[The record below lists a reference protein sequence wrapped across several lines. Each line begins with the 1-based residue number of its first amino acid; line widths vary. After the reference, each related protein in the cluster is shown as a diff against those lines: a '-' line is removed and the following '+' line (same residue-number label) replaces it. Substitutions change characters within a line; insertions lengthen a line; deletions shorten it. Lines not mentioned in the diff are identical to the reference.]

1 MGQQEQTEYEEV
13 AAQVLAIP
21 RYKKK
26 TDQNMIRKLLAL
38 LGAPQEQ
45 LKFIHVAG
53 TNGKGSVCAFL
64 KQIGRE
70 NGKRIGMF
78 TSPHLL
84 DMRERI
90 RLNDEMISEQDFV
103 ACYHRVKEA
112 EQKHKEQGG
121 EPATFFEFVFC
132 MACCYYETKHVDYV
146 IVEAGM
152 GGRTD
157 STNVITPEISVI
169 TSVGLDHMAI
179 LGDTIEKIAY
189 EKAGIIKPG
198 VPAVCGLLSDAAA
211 DVVCRYAKDVG
222 AGCQILSKED
232 IRILKNTVLGIDFL
246 IESEYDK
253 EDLFHTSLCGGHQA
267 YNAFLA
273 MQAAKQLWKL
283 PYDAMKD
290 AVRKTEWPGRME
302 ALSDRFYVDGAH
314 NPQAMDAFVN
324 TVEQLFPTQKKAL
337 LYTVASDKDD
347 ETMVRK
353 LLRIR
358 PQVIVCTELHNN
370 RKTSVNEIMTLIEQ
384 QAEKENVP
392 KPELFAYPKL
402 NDALSYLFTLS
413 KDTVILCVGSLYLVS
428 EVKEYWNT
436 RTNNQEAEH
445 DQL

>member
-1 MGQQEQTEYEEV
+1 
-13 AAQVLAIP
+13 
-21 RYKKK
+21 
-26 TDQNMIRKLLAL
+26 
-38 LGAPQEQ
+38 
-45 LKFIHVAG
+45 
-53 TNGKGSVCAFL
+53 
-64 KQIGRE
+64 
-70 NGKRIGMF
+70 
-78 TSPHLL
+78 
-84 DMRERI
+84 
-90 RLNDEMISEQDFV
+90 
-103 ACYHRVKEA
+103 
-112 EQKHKEQGG
+112 
-121 EPATFFEFVFC
+121 
-132 MACCYYETKHVDYV
+132 
-146 IVEAGM
+146 
-152 GGRTD
+152 
-157 STNVITPEISVI
+157 
-169 TSVGLDHMAI
+169 
-179 LGDTIEKIAY
+179 
-189 EKAGIIKPG
+189 
-198 VPAVCGLLSDAAA
+198 
-211 DVVCRYAKDVG
+211 
-222 AGCQILSKED
+222 
-232 IRILKNTVLGIDFL
+232 
-246 IESEYDK
+246 
-253 EDLFHTSLCGGHQA
+253 
-267 YNAFLA
+267 
-273 MQAAKQLWKL
+273 
-283 PYDAMKD
+283 
-290 AVRKTEWPGRME
+290 ME